1 MMSNVL
7 KMLMILLLCQVCTLS
22 HAMDY
27 QYKDVKDFDVLS
39 SFESVEAFEANYE
52 KYVQDCLDNTYGGT
66 RGVPCFIG
74 YKMWD
79 RELNIYYKK
88 LYSRLDINAK
98 KVLKKSQKVWLKEL
112 DMSIKFHSLLLDRQ
126 YTEQGTMHLL
136 MRADDTDSMI
146 TPIVKQ
152 RTLILKKWYELW

>member
-1 MMSNVL
+1 MMSNVP
-7 KMLMILLLCQVCTLS
+7 KVLMILLLCQVCTLS

-27 QYKDVKDFDVLS
+27 QYKDVRDFDVLS

-98 KVLKKSQKVWLKEL
+98 KVLKKSQKAWLKEL